1 VAATRDALHQ
11 AFGRVLSEFR
21 RQSGL
26 TQEQLAFRSGMHV
39 TYVSLLERGLTSP
52 SLAKIEALANALGQR
67 PHVLVKAAED
77 RAHRGQLAD

>member
-1 VAATRDALHQ
+1 
-11 AFGRVLSEFR
+11 
-21 RQSGL
+21 
-26 TQEQLAFRSGMHV
+26 MHV